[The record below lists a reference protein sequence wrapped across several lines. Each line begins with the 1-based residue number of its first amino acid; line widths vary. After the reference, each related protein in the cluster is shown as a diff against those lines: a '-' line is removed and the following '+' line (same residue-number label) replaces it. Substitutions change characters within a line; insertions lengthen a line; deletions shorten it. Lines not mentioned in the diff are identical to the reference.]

1 MRSTIFQYTQY
12 PTGYLE
18 KENNTQDERFGKCPY
33 FTAQSVLQGKWS
45 ILIMHYLS
53 DGPIRFN
60 QLLKMMPNM
69 THATLSKQL
78 KKMENDGLIIR
89 KEYPQVPPK
98 VEYYL
103 SSIGEKFLPVLESLE
118 DWGKQYIEYMEEE

>member
-1 MRSTIFQYTQY
+1 
-12 PTGYLE
+12 
-18 KENNTQDERFGKCPY
+18 
-33 FTAQSVLQGKWS
+33 
-45 ILIMHYLS
+45 MHYLS

-78 KKMENDGLIIR
+78 KKIENDGLIIR

>member
-1 MRSTIFQYTQY
+1 M
-12 PTGYLE
+12 
-18 KENNTQDERFGKCPY
+18 QDERFGKCPY

-45 ILIMHYLS
+45 ILIMHY
-53 DGPIRFN
+53 GPIRFN

>member
-1 MRSTIFQYTQY
+1 M
-12 PTGYLE
+12 
-18 KENNTQDERFGKCPY
+18 QDERFGKCPY

-45 ILIMHYLS
+45 ILIMHYL
-53 DGPIRFN
+53 RFN

>member
-1 MRSTIFQYTQY
+1 MS
-12 PTGYLE
+12 
-18 KENNTQDERFGKCPY
+18 DERFGKCPY

-53 DGPIRFN
+53 NGTVRFN

-78 KKMENDGLIIR
+78 KKMESDGLIVR

-98 VEYYL
+98 VEYSL
-103 SSIGEKFLPVLESLE
+103 SEIGE
-118 DWGKQYIEYMEEE
+118 

>member
-1 MRSTIFQYTQY
+1 M
-12 PTGYLE
+12 
-18 KENNTQDERFGKCPY
+18 QDERFGKCPY

-103 SSIGEKFLPVLESLE
+103 SSIGEKFLPGRGMTLYKKAIKIFFGSKER
-118 DWGKQYIEYMEEE
+118 WFR

>member
-1 MRSTIFQYTQY
+1 MSLFYRAVGF
-12 PTGYLE
+12 TGQMVYSYYALS
-18 KENNTQDERFGKCPY
+18 KRWSDKI
-33 FTAQSVLQGKWS
+33 QSVVEDDAEYDTCYTFKT
-45 ILIMHYLS
+45 IE
-53 DGPIRFN
+53 
-60 QLLKMMPNM
+60 
-69 THATLSKQL
+69 
-78 KKMENDGLIIR
+78 KMENDGLIIR

>member
-1 MRSTIFQYTQY
+1 MTD
-12 PTGYLE
+12 E
-18 KENNTQDERFGKCPY
+18 KFGKCPY
-33 FTAQSVLQGKWS
+33 YTAQSVLQGKWS

-53 DGPIRFN
+53 GKTLRFN
-60 QLLKMMPNM
+60 ELLKMMPDT

-78 KKMENDGLIIR
+78 KKLENDSLIVR

-103 SSIGEKFLPVLESLE
+103 SDIGEEFLPVLESLKH
-118 DWGKQYIEYMEEE
+118 WGKQYIQYMEKLNY